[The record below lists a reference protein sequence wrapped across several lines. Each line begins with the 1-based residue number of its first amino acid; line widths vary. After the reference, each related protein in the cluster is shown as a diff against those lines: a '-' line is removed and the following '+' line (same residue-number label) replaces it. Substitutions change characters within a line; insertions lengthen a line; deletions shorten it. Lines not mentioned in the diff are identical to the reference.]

1 MPEQWLDWGL
11 EAGLRRRDLL
21 SMPAVT
27 VRNKFLDTKRQR
39 PSGFVFP
46 SFPDLQALAGPQ
58 GGV

>member
-11 EAGLRRRDLL
+11 AAGLGRRDLL

-27 VRNKFLDTKRQR
+27 VRSKFLHTERQR

-46 SFPDLQALAGPQ
+46 SVPDLQALAGPQ